1 MENKNSFSEVIWK
14 IVEEMMKDYDQV
26 HMAVDGLPASVN
38 NVSVLDKVY
47 DSFFSC
53 WEEKIKDYV
62 KEYEEKG
69 EAGEFDD
76 VWSKAR
82 KVWRRLEGKEND
94 VFADLSIR
102 QLFSLVENSHE
113 DAVNIIRLAAKKA
126 KFNGEDKSKE
136 IIMVEEIELMEDA
149 LEKGRMEKRKK
160 AVRDYYVDGHMI
172 AKPCKRRVKEVMDA
186 LEDHQIDFAEYN
198 KYLDMVRAEDGD

>member
-1 MENKNSFSEVIWK
+1 MKNKNSFSEVIWK

-26 HMAVDGLPASVN
+26 HMVIEDLPASVDN
-38 NVSVLDKVY
+38 IDVWDKMF
-47 DSFFSC
+47 DSFISC
-53 WEEKIKDYV
+53 WEGKIKDYV

-82 KVWRRLEGKEND
+82 KVWRRLEGKENN
-94 VFADLSIR
+94 VFMDLSVR
-102 QLFSLVENSHE
+102 QLFSLVGSGYE
-113 DAVNIIRLAAKKA
+113 DAVNIIRLATKKA

-136 IIMVEEIELMEDA
+136 IVMVEEIELMEDA
-149 LEKGRMEKRKK
+149 LEKGKMEKRKK
-160 AVRDYYVDGHMI
+160 AIEDYLSRHMI

-186 LEDHQIDFAEYN
+186 LEEDHQIDFAEYN
-198 KYLDMVRAEDGD
+198 KYLDMVRAEDD

>member
-1 MENKNSFSEVIWK
+1 MKNKNSFSEVIWK

-38 NVSVLDKVY
+38 NVDVLDKVY

-53 WEEKIKDYV
+53 WKEKIKDYV

-82 KVWRRLEGKEND
+82 KVWRRLEGKENN
-94 VFADLSIR
+94 VFMDLSVR
-102 QLFSLVENSHE
+102 QLFSLVGSGYEG
-113 DAVNIIRLAAKKA
+113 AVNIIRLVAKKA
-126 KFNGEDKSKE
+126 KCNGEDKSKE
-136 IIMVEEIELMEDA
+136 MV
-149 LEKGRMEKRKK
+149 
-160 AVRDYYVDGHMI
+160 
-172 AKPCKRRVKEVMDA
+172 
-186 LEDHQIDFAEYN
+186 
-198 KYLDMVRAEDGD
+198 